1 MKIGNLTLANNVI
14 LAPLA
19 GITNLPFRLL
29 AKKAGCGLVCS
40 EMVSSHALV
49 YKSRKTAQMLNSVP
63 REKPLSAQIFGSDPD
78 IMAGAAVMVEG
89 MGADILDIN
98 FGCAVRKVVKTGA
111 GVALM
116 RTPDR
121 ARAMLK
127 AVRNA
132 IRIPLTIKIRSGW
145 DASGE
150 QALNIARLAEDCGVD
165 AVAVHP
171 RMVKTGAG
179 AALMRT
185 PDLARAMLKAVR
197 NAIRIPLTIK
207 IRSGWDASGEQA
219 LNIARL
225 AEDCGVDA
233 VAVHPRTAKQLFGGR
248 ADWSIIAAVKQALS
262 IPVIGNGDIFS
273 ARDAMK
279 MLSETGCDAVMIGRK
294 AIGNP
299 AIFSQVLAR
308 ISGDE
313 SVAQDLAG
321 RFDIMIHYLKTSVE
335 CLGEEPACRM
345 MRSRLGWFAKE
356 MHNSSKFRESIKH
369 LSSEKEGI
377 ELIKAYKDSLIF

>member
-19 GITNLPFRLL
+19 GITNLPFRLM

-40 EMVSSHALV
+40 EMVSSHGLV
-49 YKSRKTAQMLNSVP
+49 YKSQKTAQMLNSVP
-63 REKPLSAQIFGSDPD
+63 REKPLSAQIFGSEPD
-78 IMAGAAVMVEG
+78 IMAGAAAMVEG

-98 FGCAVRKVVKTGA
+98 FGCSVRKVVKTGA
-111 GVALM
+111 GADLM
-116 RTPDR
+116 RNPDL
-121 ARAMLK
+121 ARAVLE

-150 QALNIARLAEDCGVD
+150 QALNIAR
-165 AVAVHP
+165 
-171 RMVKTGAG
+171 
-179 AALMRT
+179 
-185 PDLARAMLKAVR
+185 
-197 NAIRIPLTIK
+197 I
-207 IRSGWDASGEQA
+207 
-219 LNIARL
+219 

-248 ADWSIIAAVKQALS
+248 ADWSIIAAVKEALS

-273 ARDAMK
+273 AQDAMN
-279 MLSETGCDAVMIGRK
+279 MLSETGCDAIMIGRK

-308 ISGDE
+308 INADE
-313 SVAQDLAG
+313 NVAEDLAE
-321 RFDIMIHYLKTSVE
+321 RFDIMVHYLRASVE
-335 CLGEEPACRM
+335 YLGEAPACRM
-345 MRSRLGWFAKE
+345 MRSRLGWFTKE

-377 ELIKAYKDSLIF
+377 ELIKAYKDSLERNA

>member
-19 GITNLPFRLL
+19 GITNLPFRLM

-40 EMVSSHALV
+40 EMVSSHGLV
-49 YKSRKTAQMLNSVP
+49 YKSQKTAQMLNSVP
-63 REKPLSAQIFGSDPD
+63 REKPLSAQIFGSEPD
-78 IMAGAAVMVEG
+78 IMAGAAAMVEG
-89 MGADILDIN
+89 MGVDILDIN
-98 FGCAVRKVVKTGA
+98 FGCSVRKVVKTGA
-111 GVALM
+111 GAALM
-116 RTPDR
+116 RSPDL
-121 ARAMLK
+121 ARAVLE

-150 QALNIARLAEDCGVD
+150 QALNIAR
-165 AVAVHP
+165 
-171 RMVKTGAG
+171 
-179 AALMRT
+179 
-185 PDLARAMLKAVR
+185 
-197 NAIRIPLTIK
+197 I
-207 IRSGWDASGEQA
+207 
-219 LNIARL
+219 

-248 ADWSIIAAVKQALS
+248 ADWSIIAAVKEALS

-273 ARDAMK
+273 AQDAVN
-279 MLSETGCDAVMIGRK
+279 MLSETGCDAIMIGRK

-308 ISGDE
+308 INADE
-313 SVAQDLAG
+313 NVAEDLAE
-321 RFDIMIHYLKTSVE
+321 RFDIMVHYLRASVE
-335 CLGEEPACRM
+335 YLGEAPACRM
-345 MRSRLGWFAKE
+345 MRSRLGWFTKE

-369 LSSEKEGI
+369 LSTEKEGV
-377 ELIKAYKDSLIF
+377 ELIKAYQDSMKRYDNLA